1 MLRRCRIGRVVPC
14 VQYSWILSH
23 KLIMFNAAWDPI
35 AIRINLGGVL
45 RVRNESETSHS
56 LLKFLKSP
64 HCPHWFLGKEHGSHN
79 IPHLFGISL
88 RFVIPILS
96 SNWGAF
102 CGSPGKMIQ
111 LNGTVQMISF
121 ARAFADA
128 VGEDWHVEV
137 FMMGMCLSESNSSQ
151 FIDVEWCWY
160 LWKTKCY
167 WTSCPSN

>member
-1 MLRRCRIGRVVPC
+1 MLRRCRIGPRVVPC

-35 AIRINLGGVL
+35 AIRINLGGVI
-45 RVRNESETSHS
+45 RVIRVIRCSSS
-56 LLKFLKSP
+56 SRP

-128 VGEDWHVEV
+128 VGED
-137 FMMGMCLSESNSSQ
+137 
-151 FIDVEWCWY
+151 
-160 LWKTKCY
+160 
-167 WTSCPSN
+167 